1 MTVRIYW
8 QLDVAQQPA
17 RGEIAARPAPTGIA
31 RDVRTRAITR
41 YDHYAQIAQ
50 AAAQTAFDGL
60 FIVHRPQSDDAAIVA
75 AAIAREVPRIE
86 FVAEFPA
93 SAGSAVYAAKQAVT
107 FQRATRERL
116 GWAIAPSRPAVERAH
131 DGDRVP
137 DEALAARTEEFLTV
151 ARGVHGQHPYSF
163 AGRFF
168 EVEDGGFDAPLNRVR
183 FPRVFLQGES
193 KEELALSARIADVH
207 LFRATGFATLSRQI
221 EALDMLAL
229 QARRSIGFGL
239 IQPVLARDTGEEA
252 HRDAARA
259 GLPEQAIV
267 GDYAEVADR
276 LAALARLGVDHFV
289 LTGGSSLEESYVV
302 GQHVLP
308 RLRALLDASRAAA

>member
-75 AAIAREVPRIE
+75 AAIARDVPRIE

-107 FQRATRERL
+107 LQRATR
-116 GWAIAPSRPAVERAH
+116 
-131 DGDRVP
+131 
-137 DEALAARTEEFLTV
+137 
-151 ARGVHGQHPYSF
+151 
-163 AGRFF
+163 
-168 EVEDGGFDAPLNRVR
+168 
-183 FPRVFLQGES
+183 
-193 KEELALSARIADVH
+193 
-207 LFRATGFATLSRQI
+207 
-221 EALDMLAL
+221 
-229 QARRSIGFGL
+229 
-239 IQPVLARDTGEEA
+239 
-252 HRDAARA
+252 
-259 GLPEQAIV
+259 
-267 GDYAEVADR
+267 
-276 LAALARLGVDHFV
+276 
-289 LTGGSSLEESYVV
+289 
-302 GQHVLP
+302 
-308 RLRALLDASRAAA
+308 